1 LNLQMTLSSDDVPM
15 GVKIGSKAICWS
27 SRFHTLPS

>member
-1 LNLQMTLSSDDVPM
+1 MTLSSDDVPM
-15 GVKIGSKAICWS
+15 GVKIDAKAICWS